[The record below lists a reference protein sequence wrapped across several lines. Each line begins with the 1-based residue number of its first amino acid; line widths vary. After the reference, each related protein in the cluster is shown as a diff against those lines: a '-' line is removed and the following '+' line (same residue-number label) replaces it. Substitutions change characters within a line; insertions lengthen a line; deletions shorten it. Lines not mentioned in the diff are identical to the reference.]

1 LCLAMAGVYGVMAY
15 SVGQRT
21 SEIGLRI
28 ALGAASGAILW
39 MIVRQGFALVAA
51 GVGLGLLASFATTRL
66 VTSLLFEV
74 SPNDPVTYAGVV
86 ISLGIVSAAACSVPA
101 WRAVGIDPLVALRR
115 D

>member
-1 LCLAMAGVYGVMAY
+1 MAGVYGVMAY

-39 MIVRQGFALVAA
+39 MIVRQGFILVAA
-51 GVGLGLLASFATTRL
+51 GVGLGLAASLATSRL
-66 VTSLLFEV
+66 ITSLLFEV
-74 SPNDPVTYAGVV
+74 SPNDPVTYVSV
-86 ISLGIVSAAACSVPA
+86 IVALGLIAISACSIPA
-101 WRAVGIDPLVALRR
+101 WRAASVDPLVALRR